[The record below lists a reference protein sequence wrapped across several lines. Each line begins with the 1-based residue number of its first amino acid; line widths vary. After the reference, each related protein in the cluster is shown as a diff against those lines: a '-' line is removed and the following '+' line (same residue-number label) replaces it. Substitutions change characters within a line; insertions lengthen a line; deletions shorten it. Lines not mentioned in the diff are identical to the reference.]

1 VTDSQSRAQD
11 SISLSVVIVP
21 VGGPEFVCRCL
32 TALLAQ
38 SPDHVEEIVVP
49 HDAQAAGY
57 DLLAGSF
64 PAVTF
69 LPVECDSVPSGR
81 RHYVAQHEVHDTL
94 KARGMNACQGEIVA
108 LIEDTVIPDNDWSA
122 QVVMAHQ
129 LPHAVI
135 GGAVEYAGRGLLGWA
150 IYFMD
155 FGRYALPLTEGSQ
168 PALTDVNVSY
178 KAAALAANRGLWR
191 HRYHETELHTGLAQR
206 GATLWL
212 RPQIVVRQNRGH
224 LVFSEAMRERF
235 QWGWVYGAKRAT
247 MVRRSTRAVLILLS
261 PAIPLVRLARLAQK
275 ALTNKQLGG
284 RFISALLYLLPLTL
298 AWSCGEL
305 YGYLR
310 PAKDGPVTEKP
321 LPGPPA
327 RNTAEQREEQ
337 ASHGVH

>member
-1 VTDSQSRAQD
+1 MLGA
-11 SISLSVVIVP
+11 IEEIIVP
-21 VGGPEFVCRCL
+21 HAAAD
-32 TALLAQ
+32 TDYAQLAA
-38 SPDHVEEIVVP
+38 D
-49 HDAQAAGY
+49 
-57 DLLAGSF
+57 F
-64 PAVTF
+64 PAVRF
-69 LPVECDSVPSGR
+69 LPV
-81 RHYVAQHEVHDTL
+81 
-94 KARGMNACQGEIVA
+94 MQGEAQPRSWQYARQHDAYDMLKTQGLSACRGSVVA
-108 LIEDTVIPDNDWSA
+108 LIEDTVIPGPDWA
-122 QVVMAHQ
+122 EQVRAAHQ

-150 IYFMD
+150 VYFMD
-155 FGRYALPLTEGSQ
+155 FGRYARPLTEGSQ

-191 HRYHETELHTGLAQR
+191 HRYHETGLHTGLAQR

-212 RPQIVVRQNRGH
+212 RPQIVVRQDRGH
-224 LVFSEAMRERF
+224 PVFDAALRERF

-247 MVRRSTRAVLILLS
+247 MVRRSTRAALIFLS

-275 ALTNKQLGG
+275 ALTNKRLGA

-321 LPGPPA
+321 LPVPPA
-327 RNTAEQREEQ
+327 RNTAEQREEP

>member
-1 VTDSQSRAQD
+1 MNTHEVR
-11 SISLSVVIVP
+11 LSVVVVP
-21 VGGPEFVCRCL
+21 VGGPQFVRRCL
-32 TALLAQ
+32 TALCQQMPGAI
-38 SPDHVEEIVVP
+38 EEIIVP
-49 HDAQAAGY
+49 QAADDIDY
-57 DLLAGSF
+57 ARLAADF
-64 PAVTF
+64 PAVSF
-69 LPVECDSVPSGR
+69 VPVTYGTVRPR
-81 RHYVAQHEVHDTL
+81 RWQYARQHDTYDML
-94 KARGMNACQGEIVA
+94 KTQGMSACRGSVIA
-108 LIEDTVIPDNDWSA
+108 LIEDTVIPERDWA
-122 QVVMAHQ
+122 VQVRAAHQ

-155 FGRYALPLTEGSQ
+155 FGRYARPLAEGPQSN
-168 PALTDVNVSY
+168 LTDINVAY
-178 KAAALAANRGLWR
+178 KAATLAANRDLWS

-212 RPQIVVRQNRGH
+212 RPQIVVRQDRRR

-247 MVRRSTRAVLILLS
+247 MVRRSTRAALILLS
-261 PAIPLVRLARLAQK
+261 PAIPLVRLARLARK

-305 YGYLR
+305 YGYLN
-310 PAKDGPVTEKP
+310 PAKGGLETQKRPQ
-321 LPGPPA
+321 PGPSA